1 MVTVIASISLKPG
14 CMQDFLQVFKAN
26 VPQVRAEAGCIEYYP
41 TIDVPADLPP
51 QKLEENVVTVIE
63 KWESVEALHEHFKA
77 PHMASYRENV
87 KDMVQGVSIKVLQE
101 A

>member
-1 MVTVIASISLKPG
+1 MVTVIASISVKPG

-26 VPQVRAEAGCIEYYP
+26 VPHVRAEAGCIEYYP
-41 TIDVPADLPP
+41 TVDVPADLPP

-63 KWESVEALHEHFKA
+63 KWESGEALHEHFKA
-77 PHMASYRENV
+77 PHMAAYRENV
-87 KDMVQGVSIKVLQE
+87 KDMVQDVFIKMLQK

>member
-14 CMQDFLQVFKAN
+14 CMQDFLRVFKAN

-41 TIDVPADLPP
+41 TSDVPADLPP

-87 KDMVQGVSIKVLQE
+87 KDMVQGVSLKVLQE

>member
-1 MVTVIASISLKPG
+1 MVTVIASISVKPG
-14 CMQDFLQVFKAN
+14 CMQDFLRVFKAN

-51 QKLEENVVTVIE
+51 QKLDENVVTVIE
-63 KWESVEALHEHFKA
+63 NWESVEALHEHFKA
-77 PHMASYRENV
+77 PHMAAYREDV

-101 A
+101 P

>member
-1 MVTVIASISLKPG
+1 MVTVIASISVKPG
-14 CMQDFLQVFKAN
+14 FIQDFLQVFKAN
-26 VPQVRAEAGCIEYYP
+26 VPEVRAEAGCIEYYP
-41 TIDVPADLPP
+41 TVDVPADLPP

>member
-1 MVTVIASISLKPG
+1 MVTVIASISLKPD
-14 CMQDFLQVFKAN
+14 CMQDFMRVFRAN

-63 KWESVEALHEHFKA
+63 KWESVDALHEHFKA
-77 PHMASYRENV
+77 AHMASYRENV